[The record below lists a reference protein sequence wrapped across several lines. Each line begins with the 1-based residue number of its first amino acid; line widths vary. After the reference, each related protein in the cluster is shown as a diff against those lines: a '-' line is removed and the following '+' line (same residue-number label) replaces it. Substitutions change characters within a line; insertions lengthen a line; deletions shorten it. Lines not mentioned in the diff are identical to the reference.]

1 MKSLFATRT
10 LASVVTYLAIAAC
23 VAAQP
28 PGDSDDQPAD
38 PPRPGGPAPKE
49 AKAGD
54 LPVTKVVMFSSG
66 VGFFEHYGQ
75 VEDEAQVR
83 LQFNV
88 EDVNDL
94 LKSMVVQD
102 LGGGTVS
109 TVNYESKDPITRT
122 LKTFAIDLTENPTL
136 GQLLSQVRGERV
148 QVDAPNAIV
157 GVILGVEKRKEKA
170 GDDGETIEVEYLNLL
185 TDDGLR
191 RVGLA
196 TVTRIRLLNEQL
208 DAELRKALTI
218 LAMSHA
224 TDKKTV
230 SLHFRG
236 EGERP
241 VRVGYIQETP
251 IWKTSYR
258 LVLRDKEQPLLQG
271 WAIVENTTEADWNN
285 VDLTLVSGRP
295 ISFKMDLYEPLYID
309 RPKVEL
315 ELFASL
321 RPQTYGQDL
330 AEKQEMF
337 LRRANRERETADRDG
352 TSQLMTAPATAS
364 NAYAANG
371 RKAQA
376 KSEAARFDISQGV
389 QSLAQAGEVGQLF
402 QYHIENPVTLPRQ
415 QSAML
420 PIVQGQVK
428 AEKVSIYNQGVQVK
442 HPLNGLQLTNTTGL
456 HLMQGPI
463 TVFDGGA
470 YAGDAQIQD
479 LEPGSRRLISY
490 ALDLSTEV
498 APAGKPQTSQLVGVK
513 LVKGV
518 LYVTRELQ
526 RTQEY
531 TVKNSGSETKK
542 VLIEYPKYAPWKLVE
557 PAEPEETTRDLYR
570 FVVTAKPGEPAVLQ
584 VREEQTTSEQVVLT
598 NIGSELIVY
607 YMNTTVVSPA
617 VKEALAE
624 VVRRKQA
631 LSELVE
637 ERGRIEKE
645 LNVIN
650 SEQARIRQNMAQLD
664 RASDLYARYVTKF
677 GEQEDMV
684 EKLREKVRQLLEQ
697 ESKAR
702 RELDRFLS
710 DLTIN

>member
-1 MKSLFATRT
+1 MKPLLAARSLAC
-10 LASVVTYLAIAAC
+10 VVTYLAIAAY

-28 PGDSDDQPAD
+28 PGDPPAEKAPQQP
-38 PPRPGGPAPKE
+38 PT
-49 AKAGD
+49 KAGE

-66 VGFFEHYGQ
+66 VGFFEHLGQ
-75 VEDEAQVR
+75 VEGEAQVR

-122 LKTFAIDLTENPTL
+122 LKTFAIDLTDNPTL

-157 GVILGVEKRKEKA
+157 GVIVGVETRKEKA
-170 GDDGETIEVEYLNLL
+170 GDDEEPIEVEYLTLL

-191 RVGLA
+191 RVSLA
-196 TVTRIRLLNEQL
+196 TVSRIRLLNEQL

-236 EGERP
+236 DGKRQ

-271 WAIVENTTEADWNN
+271 WAIVENTTESDWNN

-295 ISFKMDLYEPLYID
+295 ISFTMDLYDPLYIK

-330 AEKQEMF
+330 AEKEQTF
-337 LRRANRERETADRDG
+337 RQRAAIEQDRIGADGVRKG
-352 TSQLMTAPATAS
+352 FAAGGVPGLAASPAAPMS
-364 NAYAANG
+364 NA
-371 RKAQA
+371 RA
-376 KSEAARFDISQGV
+376 KSEAATFDIAQGV
-389 QSLAQAGEVGQLF
+389 QSMAQAGEVGQLF
-402 QYHIENPVTLPRQ
+402 QYQIQTPVTLPRQ

-428 AEKVSIYNQGVQVK
+428 AEKVSIYNQNVQVK

-490 ALDLSTEV
+490 AVDLSTEV
-498 APAGKPQTSQLVGVK
+498 APAGKPQTSELVGVK

-518 LYVTRELQ
+518 LYITRQLH
-526 RTQEY
+526 RAQEY
-531 TVKNSGSETKK
+531 TIKNSGSEPKK
-542 VLIEYPKYAPWKLVE
+542 VLIEYPKAAPWKLVE
-557 PAEPEETTRDLYR
+557 PEKPEETTRDLYR
-570 FVVTAKPGEPAVLQ
+570 FAVTAKPGEPAVLQ
-584 VREEQTTSEQVVLT
+584 VREEQTTSEQIALT
-598 NIGSELIVY
+598 NINTELIVY
-607 YMNTTVVSPA
+607 YLNTKVVSPA
-617 VKEALAE
+617 VKAALSD
-624 VVRRKQA
+624 VVKRKQA

-637 ERGRIEKE
+637 QRRQLEEQIK
-645 LNVIN
+645 VIDA
-650 SEQARIRQNMAQLD
+650 EQARIRQNMAQLD

-684 EKLREKVRQLLEQ
+684 EKLRGQIRQLTDQ
-697 ESKAR
+697 ETKAR
-702 RELDRFLS
+702 RELDRYLS

>member
-1 MKSLFATRT
+1 MKPFFAART
-10 LASVVTYLAIAAC
+10 LATVVTYLTIAAY

-28 PGDSDDQPAD
+28 PGDQAGERASAQP
-38 PPRPGGPAPKE
+38 PAKV
-49 AKAGD
+49 GD

-66 VGFFEHYGQ
+66 VGFFEHLGQ
-75 VEDEAQVR
+75 VEGDAQVR

-88 EDVNDL
+88 DDVNDL

-109 TVNYESKDPITRT
+109 TVNYESKEPITRT
-122 LKTFAIDLTENPTL
+122 LRTFAIDLTDNPTL

-157 GVILGVEKRKEKA
+157 GVIVGVETREEKV
-170 GDDGETIEVEYLNLL
+170 GDKGETVQVEYLNLL

-196 TVTRIRLLNEQL
+196 SVTRIRLLNEQL
-208 DAELRKALTI
+208 DAELRKALAI

-236 EGERP
+236 EGKRP

-271 WAIVENTTEADWNN
+271 WAIVENTTESDWNN

-295 ISFKMDLYEPLYID
+295 ISFTMDLYDPLYIK

-315 ELFASL
+315 ELFSSL
-321 RPQTYGQDL
+321 RPQVYGQDL
-330 AEKQEMF
+330 VEKQQMF
-337 LRRANRERETADRDG
+337 RQRAAREGFEEYSADAAGRAVAAAPSG
-352 TSQLMTAPATAS
+352 PTAPS
-364 NAYAANG
+364 SLPPVMNA
-371 RKAQA
+371 RA
-376 KSEAARFDISQGV
+376 KSAAAPFDISQGV

-402 QYHIENPVTLPRQ
+402 QYQIQNPVTLPRQ

-428 AEKVSIYNQGVQVK
+428 AEKVSIYNQNVQAK

-490 ALDLSTEV
+490 AVDLSTEV
-498 APAGKPQTSQLVGVK
+498 APAGKPQTSDVTGIK

-518 LYVTRELQ
+518 LHITRQLR

-531 TVKNSGSETKK
+531 TIKNSGSEPKK
-542 VLIEYPKYAPWKLVE
+542 VLIEYPKVTPWKLVE
-557 PAEPEETTRDLYR
+557 PEKPEETTRDLYR
-570 FVVTAKPGEPAVLQ
+570 FAVTAKPGEPAVLT
-584 VREEQTTSEQVVLT
+584 VREEQTVDEQVALT
-598 NIGSELIVY
+598 NINTGLIVV
-607 YMNTTVVSPA
+607 YMNNKAVSPA

-631 LSELVE
+631 LSQLSEQRQRLE
-637 ERGRIEKE
+637 SEIKT
-645 LNVIN
+645 IDA
-650 SEQARIRQNMAQLD
+650 EQARIRQNMAQLD
-664 RASDLYARYVTKF
+664 RTSDLYARYVTKF
-677 GEQEDMV
+677 VEQEDTI
-684 EKLREKVRQLLEQ
+684 EKLRGQIRQLTDQ

-702 RELDRFLS
+702 RELDQYLA
-710 DLTIN
+710 DLTLE

>member
-1 MKSLFATRT
+1 MKPFLAARSLAC
-10 LASVVTYLAIAAC
+10 VVTYLTIAAY

-28 PGDSDDQPAD
+28 PGDSPAGKAPEQP
-38 PPRPGGPAPKE
+38 P

-66 VGFFEHYGQ
+66 VGFFEHLGQ

-122 LKTFAIDLTENPTL
+122 LKTFAIDLTDNPTL

-157 GVILGVEKRKEKA
+157 GVIVGVETRKEKA
-170 GDDGETIEVEYLNLL
+170 GEDEEPIEVEYLTLL

-191 RVGLA
+191 RVSLA
-196 TVTRIRLLNEQL
+196 TVSRIRLLNEQL

-236 EGERP
+236 DGKRQ

-271 WAIVENTTEADWNN
+271 WAIVENTTESDWNN

-295 ISFKMDLYEPLYID
+295 ISFTMDLYDPLYIK

-330 AEKQEMF
+330 VEKEQTF
-337 LRRANRERETADRDG
+337 RQRANMEQQRFGADG
-352 TSQLMTAPATAS
+352 AGKGYAAGGVPGLAASPAAPMS
-364 NAYAANG
+364 NA
-371 RKAQA
+371 RA
-376 KSEAARFDISQGV
+376 KREAATFDIAQGV
-389 QSLAQAGEVGQLF
+389 QSMAQAGEVGQLF
-402 QYHIENPVTLPRQ
+402 QYQIQTPVTLPRQ

-428 AEKVSIYNQGVQVK
+428 AEKVSIYNQNVQVK

-498 APAGKPQTSQLVGVK
+498 APAGKPQTSELVGVK

-518 LYVTRELQ
+518 LYITRQLH
-526 RTQEY
+526 RAQEY
-531 TVKNSGSETKK
+531 TVKNSGSEPKK
-542 VLIEYPKYAPWKLVE
+542 VLIEYPKAAPWKLVE
-557 PAEPEETTRDLYR
+557 PEKPEETTRDLYR
-570 FVVTAKPGEPAVLQ
+570 FAVTAKPGEPAVLQ
-584 VREEQTTSEQVVLT
+584 VREEQTTSEQIALT
-598 NIGSELIVY
+598 NINTDLIVY
-607 YMNTTVVSPA
+607 YLNTKVVSPA
-617 VKEALAE
+617 VKAALAE
-624 VVRRKQA
+624 VVKRKQA
-631 LSELVE
+631 LSELVDQRRQLE
-637 ERGRIEKE
+637 EQIK
-645 LNVIN
+645 VIDA
-650 SEQARIRQNMAQLD
+650 EQARIRQNMAQLD

-684 EKLREKVRQLLEQ
+684 EKLRGQIRQLTDQ
-697 ESKAR
+697 ETKAR
-702 RELDRFLS
+702 RELDRYLS